1 MFKQMNH
8 RVYALPLMLF
18 IFLAVLFVSAGV
30 YIKKEEKSA
39 RISKAQSVAEQVM
52 ISLEV
57 FSTER
62 IQAVTNLMRT

>member
-30 YIKKEEKSA
+30 YIKKGRKKRKDIKSA
-39 RISKAQSVAEQVM
+39 VGG
-52 ISLEV
+52 
-57 FSTER
+57 
-62 IQAVTNLMRT
+62 